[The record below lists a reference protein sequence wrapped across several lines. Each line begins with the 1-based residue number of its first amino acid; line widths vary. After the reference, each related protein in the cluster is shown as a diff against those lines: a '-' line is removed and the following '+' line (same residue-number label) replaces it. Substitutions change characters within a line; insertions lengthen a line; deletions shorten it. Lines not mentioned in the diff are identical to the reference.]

1 MQLTGE
7 PRCFLWTRYGRVGV
21 NGVSSLDFVG
31 NETQASSKFLT
42 QERKKKSKGYTEIKM
57 SLGSSSKPVEPIV
70 TVAKEEDFLPSKLD
84 SNVQDF
90 VKLIFNQ
97 KLMEASVV
105 NIGYDV
111 KKMPLGELQKETVI
125 KGYQILKN
133 IEAVLQGT
141 SKASLADLSSQF
153 YTNIPHN
160 FGMKNMSLFIINS
173 IEKLKEKLDL
183 I

>member
-1 MQLTGE
+1 
-7 PRCFLWTRYGRVGV
+7 
-21 NGVSSLDFVG
+21 
-31 NETQASSKFLT
+31 
-42 QERKKKSKGYTEIKM
+42 
-57 SLGSSSKPVEPIV
+57 
-70 TVAKEEDFLPSKLD
+70 
-84 SNVQDF
+84 
-90 VKLIFNQ
+90 
-97 KLMEASVV
+97 MEASVV

-141 SKASLADLSSQF
+141 SKESLADLSSQF

>member
-1 MQLTGE
+1 
-7 PRCFLWTRYGRVGV
+7 
-21 NGVSSLDFVG
+21 
-31 NETQASSKFLT
+31 
-42 QERKKKSKGYTEIKM
+42 M

-141 SKASLADLSSQF
+141 SKESLADLSSQF